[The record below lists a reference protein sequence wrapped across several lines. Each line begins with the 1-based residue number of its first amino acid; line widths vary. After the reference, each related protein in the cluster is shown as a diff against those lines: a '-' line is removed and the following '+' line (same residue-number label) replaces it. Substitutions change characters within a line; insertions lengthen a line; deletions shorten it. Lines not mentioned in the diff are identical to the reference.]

1 MTFNAN
7 YCWNSINFHLTLKN
21 LLSCLVQRKTK
32 KFITQKQNFK
42 ETEIYFVLNGFFSE
56 GRFDSIFPVW
66 FFISECTKW
75 CDCVCVWVC
84 TDSLGITHVVINHFV
99 KNHFVKN
106 HFVKNHFLKTI
117 KGEQKLSCGSLLWK
131 HLWHFGYVTVV
142 SPINPKSWVG
152 GLKVFRDERTD

>member
-21 LLSCLVQRKTK
+21 LLSCLVQRETK

-84 TDSLGITHVVINHFV
+84 TDSLGITHVVKIHFV
-99 KNHFVKN
+99 KNHFVKS
-106 HFVKNHFLKTI
+106 HFVKSHFLKNHQRWT
-117 KGEQKLSCGSLLWK
+117 KAKLWITSMKTPLAFWLCNSGITYK
-131 HLWHFGYVTVV
+131 
-142 SPINPKSWVG
+142 P
-152 GLKVFRDERTD
+152 